1 MTVEILGA
9 GRDKGDGMVKSL
21 RMSLLAPALALLAAL
36 LACSLPGSTP
46 AAESS
51 PTPVIPTATE
61 PPTAVPS
68 DTPGPRTPMP
78 ATATPVSPMIEADT
92 VTRLSIAST
101 FGEGEA
107 LRSLAFSPDGTA
119 LASAGGNSE
128 DFAIRIWDVGSGQ
141 LLRTLDG
148 HTSIVWQIAFSPDGQ
163 MLASVSSDGTA
174 KVWDWRT
181 GAVIK
186 SLDFPD
192 QVVSVTFS
200 PDGQTLA
207 VGGVEAWPNAAI
219 WTFSVSSWQPET
231 KLSEYW
237 NIPAIVYSPD
247 GQVLVGGG
255 TSRNVGIWRTSDGG
269 QLFTLYPS
277 GQVSSLA
284 ISPDGSTVASGLCEA
299 SGGSGTC
306 AQGGVWLW
314 DLHTGKLMH
323 KSSDFTDAVV
333 GLAYSADGSLLITGA
348 RDGTLRFY
356 STSDDQSVFD
366 TNSQGAGGV
375 LAASPDGRL
384 LATTAYDSMI
394 DLWRIGP

>member
-1 MTVEILGA
+1 MAKLSIMKMLT
-9 GRDKGDGMVKSL
+9 
-21 RMSLLAPALALLAAL
+21 PALALLASL
-36 LACSLPGSTP
+36 LACSLTGSTP
-46 AAESS
+46 TAAPS
-51 PTPVIPTATE
+51 PTPVIPTAAE
-61 PPTAVPS
+61 PP
-68 DTPGPRTPMP
+68 
-78 ATATPVSPMIEADT
+78 MIGANT
-92 VTRLSIAST
+92 VARLSIAST

-107 LRSLAFSPDGTA
+107 LRSLAFSPDGTV
-119 LASAGGNSE
+119 LASAGGNTE

-141 LLRTLDG
+141 LLHTLDG

-174 KVWDWRT
+174 KIWDWRT
-181 GAVIK
+181 GADTK

-219 WTFSVSSWQPET
+219 WTFSVPSWQPEM

-255 TSRNVGIWRTSDGG
+255 TSRNVGIWRTSDGAKM
-269 QLFTLYPS
+269 FTLYHS

-284 ISPDGSTVASGLCEA
+284 ISPDGTTVASGVCEE
-299 SGGSGTC
+299 SGDSGTC
-306 AQGGVWLW
+306 ARGAVWLW
-314 DLHTGKLMH
+314 DMHTGKLMH
-323 KSSDFTDAVV
+323 KFSDFTDAVV
-333 GLAYSADGSLLITGA
+333 GLAYSANGSLLIASA
-348 RDGTLRFY
+348 RNGMLRFY
-356 STSDDQSVFD
+356 STSDNQIVFE

-375 LAASPDGRL
+375 LAASRDGRS